1 MTGMLTNENSQ
12 SMVWASNQ
20 EADVQYRAEQ
30 EAIRSLL
37 MQLLEGAMD
46 PATIIFTEVQF
57 DRLLS
62 MLTGLLTQT
71 LATFGFDS
79 TKSEIRNALALF
91 ATTWEKL
98 HQEMQPELEQL
109 EQKLHCPG
117 LYQKLNPELTA
128 IGKHLLEKKHDLEP
142 GLPQLFEHL
151 AQKFGMNPIEL
162 GLILSFSLGLSV
174 AKALERPIGEPGQ
187 RPHFPPLM
195 SQAMQ
200 KARDA
205 TAECEKLTGRITPH
219 FPLPEQR
226 RDGASEGLK
235 L

>member
-1 MTGMLTNENSQ
+1 
-12 SMVWASNQ
+12 
-20 EADVQYRAEQ
+20 
-30 EAIRSLL
+30 
-37 MQLLEGAMD
+37 
-46 PATIIFTEVQF
+46 
-57 DRLLS
+57 

-117 LYQKLNPELTA
+117 LYQKLNPELAA

-174 AKALERPIGEPGQ
+174 AKHSNAQSVSLGSAPIFRP
-187 RPHFPPLM
+187 
-195 SQAMQ
+195 
-200 KARDA
+200 
-205 TAECEKLTGRITPH
+205 
-219 FPLPEQR
+219 
-226 RDGASEGLK
+226 
-235 L
+235 